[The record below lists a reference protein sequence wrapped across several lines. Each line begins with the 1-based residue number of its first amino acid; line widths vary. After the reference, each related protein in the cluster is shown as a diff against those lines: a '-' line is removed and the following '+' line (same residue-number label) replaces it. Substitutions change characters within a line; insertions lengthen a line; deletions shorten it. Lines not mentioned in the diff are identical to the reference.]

1 MANDPGE
8 SLSDLWKSIEE
19 RTEERRTQRA
29 AEELAADREA
39 EAARAVQVHQMILD
53 NAKQDA
59 RCPCLNCRVMDLP

>member
-19 RTEERRTQRA
+19 RTEERHRTQRA

-39 EAARAVQVHQMILD
+39 EAARAV
-53 NAKQDA
+53 
-59 RCPCLNCRVMDLP
+59 